1 MRKLKKIFVS
11 AILIITIF
19 AVFVMQKTFANDIK
33 NSIKSVDYSDE
44 YLKWQQL
51 PEEERNKMLMPR
63 MYDVIKTTKTLKNPI
78 LKANLLGAS
87 LEEKYSLKDVIPD
100 NLEIKNQ
107 QNTNSCWT
115 FATLSSLETN
125 LAMFDYKKGIEER
138 NIYDY
143 SERHMEYATSRIFA
157 NGEENKIGYN
167 RKVGTGG
174 NYYLAKSYLTNGSGA
189 ILENEMPFENNE
201 DIIDIS
207 EIQNKTISSQV
218 YDTVDFPNYINE
230 SGQKDTEIMNQIK
243 QHIKNYGSVYASL
256 HGSLASATGYT
267 CYNNENG
274 AKFCNDISV
283 HKPDHAVSI
292 IGWDDN
298 YSIDNFAEGVRPKEK
313 GAWIVRNSWGE
324 KLEYK
329 LDEFKE
335 MIFAQYEEQCIA
347 QGWTEPSL
355 IPNDFI
361 EENGYTIEG
370 DIAYMKIGD
379 NGLFY
384 VSYEDCNIS
393 TTLFGIEKAKN
404 EVDYENIYQYDY
416 YYPNYAIEV
425 NTSQILLAN
434 TFKRAT
440 SNPEYLTQV
449 AIYAPETYTCKVY
462 VNPNGTDKTESN
474 LQLVQLKGGESETI
488 GTGYHTLEFL
498 EPVKLEGENYT
509 VVIEIQ
515 GKRESDIYISIE
527 TNEDKSLTWWEPVT
541 VEQGKCFFTTLKD
554 IEDSEWIDLG
564 KISELYSVYN
574 GDSTIKAFTVSNI
587 VDDSLKDIEITTP
600 PTKTKYFEGENFDS
614 TGMVVKANYNN
625 NTSTILDSAS
635 YNITDGT
642 NLKVGQTSVTIT
654 YEDKSVSQPITVEKN
669 TVTELI
675 IKTPPKKTEYK
686 EGENFD
692 KTGMVIEATY
702 KDGTTKEVTD
712 YIIENGNNVK
722 ANQTSITISYEGKT
736 AEQPITV
743 IPNPLVEIK
752 ITKEP
757 NKTTYVVGQDFDKT
771 GMIVTGTFEDKSE
784 QEILD
789 YTIENG
795 TDLKKGQTS
804 VTITYEGKSVTQ
816 TITVEEKSI
825 LSIAIDK
832 KPTKLTYIQNKEELD
847 LNGGSIKVIYNDE
860 TYEIIEMTSNDVKV
874 EGFDNSKLGKVT
886 LTVSYQSKTA
896 QFEIEIIEEEKAE
909 NSNFENI
916 ACKVEKVKAYYFT
929 DESKKDYTLIDVVLN
944 NIKRNMDN
952 DKLEYYYYLSTN
964 AKEEEISDWIKITEE
979 QGKEDKL
986 QFTIDSRNVKNYDE
1000 IASEEVVY
1008 LYVKEVAI
1016 KGGNQ
1021 SIEIT
1026 KAMNL
1031 QTDENVEIYVDNA
1044 KKEDVQNGNTD
1055 KDNNS
1060 DNTIMNG
1067 KLPHTGKITIVIIV
1081 TIILGLGTFFYIRYK
1096 NLSKY
1101 VK

>member
-1 MRKLKKIFVS
+1 MRKPKKIFVS
-11 AILIITIF
+11 TILIITIF
-19 AVFVMQKTFANDIK
+19 TVFVMQKTFANDTENLIK
-33 NSIKSVDYSDE
+33 RVEYSDE

-51 PEEERNKMLMPR
+51 SEEEKNKVLMPR
-63 MYDVIKTTKTLKNPI
+63 MYDVIKTTKALKNPI

-100 NLEIKNQ
+100 NLEIRNQ
-107 QNTNSCWT
+107 KDTHSCWT
-115 FATLSSLETN
+115 FAALSSLETN
-125 LAMFDYKKGIEER
+125 LAMYDYKKGIQEP

-167 RKVGTGG
+167 RKVGSGG
-174 NYYLAKSYLTNGSGA
+174 IWYFAESYLTNGSGA
-189 ILENEMPFENNE
+189 IPEEEMPFENNE

-230 SGQKDTEIMNQIK
+230 AGQKDIEIMNQIK
-243 QHIKNYGSVYASL
+243 QHIKNYGSVSAFL
-256 HGSLASATGYT
+256 HGDSASATGYT

-283 HKPDHAVSI
+283 HEPNHNVSI

-298 YSIDNFAEGVRPKEK
+298 YSIDNFAEGARPKEK

-335 MIFAQYEEQCIA
+335 IIFNQNKEYCIA

-355 IPNDFI
+355 IPNYII
-361 EENGYTIEG
+361 EKNGYTIEG
-370 DIAYMKIGD
+370 DIVYMKIGD

-393 TTLFGIEKAKN
+393 TELYGIEKAKN

-425 NTSQILLAN
+425 NTNQILLAN
-434 TFKRAT
+434 TFKRKT
-440 SNPEYLTQV
+440 SESEYLTQV
-449 AIYAPETYTCKVY
+449 AIYAPETYTCRVF

-474 LQLVQLKGGESETI
+474 LQLVQLKSGESETI

-498 EPVKLEGENYT
+498 EPVKLEGENFT
-509 VVIEIQ
+509 VVIEILGERE
-515 GKRESDIYISIE
+515 GKIKFLLESNIKDTS
-527 TNEDKSLTWWEPVT
+527 SWWNNVT
-541 VEQGKCFFTTLKD
+541 VEQEKCYFTFIKGISND
-554 IEDSEWIDLG
+554 EWADLG
-564 KISELYSVYN
+564 KLEEDLNDLSN

-600 PTKTKYFEGENFDS
+600 PTKIKYFEGENFDS

-669 TVTELI
+669 TITELI

-736 AEQPITV
+736 VEQPITV

-832 KPTKLTYIQNKEELD
+832 NQQN
-847 LNGGSIKVIYNDE
+847 
-860 TYEIIEMTSNDVKV
+860 
-874 EGFDNSKLGKVT
+874 
-886 LTVSYQSKTA
+886 
-896 QFEIEIIEEEKAE
+896 
-909 NSNFENI
+909 
-916 ACKVEKVKAYYFT
+916 
-929 DESKKDYTLIDVVLN
+929 
-944 NIKRNMDN
+944 
-952 DKLEYYYYLSTN
+952 
-964 AKEEEISDWIKITEE
+964 
-979 QGKEDKL
+979 
-986 QFTIDSRNVKNYDE
+986 
-1000 IASEEVVY
+1000 
-1008 LYVKEVAI
+1008 
-1016 KGGNQ
+1016 
-1021 SIEIT
+1021 
-1026 KAMNL
+1026 
-1031 QTDENVEIYVDNA
+1031 
-1044 KKEDVQNGNTD
+1044 
-1055 KDNNS
+1055 
-1060 DNTIMNG
+1060 
-1067 KLPHTGKITIVIIV
+1067 
-1081 TIILGLGTFFYIRYK
+1081 
-1096 NLSKY
+1096 
-1101 VK
+1101 